1 MKVLFRV
8 KLREGRDFKCERPEY
23 VLCPENEEPV
33 VTEVTTKPR
42 KSDECAK
49 F

>member
-1 MKVLFRV
+1 MYLSMFY
-8 KLREGRDFKCERPEY
+8 G
-23 VLCPENEEPV
+23 PENEEPV